1 MRNVKSMLFR
11 FVVVLSCICIA
22 VPLFDII
29 VAGTDGNS
37 FSDIDIMLLQIVLLS
52 LLTALGDLI
61 LGDINLTRRFHIVRL
76 ALHYVYI
83 NVLVIGF
90 GCIVGWFDYKNPI
103 EIVAIAVI
111 ILLIYIV
118 NVIATYLRALSVS
131 KKINEKLSDMNGDDD

>member
-1 MRNVKSMLFR
+1 MKNVKSMLFR
-11 FVVVLSCICIA
+11 FAVVLSCICIA

-29 VAGTDGNS
+29 LDGVS
-37 FSDIDIMLLQIVLLS
+37 YDIDIMLLQIVLLS

-61 LGDINLTRRFHIVRL
+61 LGDINLTSGFHFVRL
-76 ALHYVYI
+76 AVHYVYI

-131 KKINEKLSDMNGDDD
+131 KKINERLSDINGQDD